1 MAKTP
6 KLKGNAK
13 PSAHSR
19 AARRAG
25 SPSVDVEKSLTS
37 LPRPDTPQIPAA
49 HVSSGIT
56 KKKSKS
62 KPKSRAQRLRQE
74 KGLERAEI
82 IMDQL
87 EKKVTK
93 SIEKSKVINRRRA
106 DWDELNRKSNR
117 FTAALVVE
125 NDDQEE
131 LDDAMDDDNNIR
143 LDTEKQSTRQT
154 VFSAAVPDPVAEQ
167 PAGVDEDEEIT

>member
-6 KLKGNAK
+6 KLKGNSKRESVQLGKKIMLFSDTCVA
-13 PSAHSR
+13 SAHSR
-19 AARRAG
+19 AARRAA

-87 EKKVTK
+87 EKKVNK
-93 SIEKSKVINRRRA
+93 SIEKSKVINRRRVNYSCPIMTTFCCGLIKGWVA
-106 DWDELNRKSNR
+106 NVSNSR
-117 FTAALVVE
+117 RIG
-125 NDDQEE
+125 
-131 LDDAMDDDNNIR
+131 M
-143 LDTEKQSTRQT
+143 S
-154 VFSAAVPDPVAEQ
+154 
-167 PAGVDEDEEIT
+167 